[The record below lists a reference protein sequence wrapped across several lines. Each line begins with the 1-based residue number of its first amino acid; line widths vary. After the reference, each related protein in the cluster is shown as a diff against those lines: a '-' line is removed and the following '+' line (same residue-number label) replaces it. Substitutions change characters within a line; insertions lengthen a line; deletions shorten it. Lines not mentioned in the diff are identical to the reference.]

1 MKKILIPTLLSA
13 SVLVGGCQT
22 VSVGTGEPAKPYVM
36 QKVYPLY
43 AFESEARAIAAG
55 HFGVRPLGLPTEPD
69 LELVTAEVCN
79 TVVVKVRTRDG
90 LLGWIPVESLPERLL
105 QLVYCGVKSRP
116 SSVYGS
122 S

>member
-1 MKKILIPTLLSA
+1 
-13 SVLVGGCQT
+13 
-22 VSVGTGEPAKPYVM
+22 M

-90 LLGWIPVESLPERLL
+90 LLGWVPVESLPERLL
-105 QLVYCGVKSRP
+105 QLIYCRVKSPP